1 MNLIDKS
8 NIILKYFSFIRDSN
22 NLFDGK
28 KHIIKDEENLIK
40 YSQQVLEEIVLNFS
54 DNKYTKELLSRLKM
68 DSLFQI
74 IEEKYNPNLVEVI
87 YNNDFIPYRLDLLE
101 HSPMGFSIG
110 YGTSSA
116 KQLSLAILSI
126 VVGDKNAL
134 KYYDEF
140 TSYLLDT
147 IHSTRKKQISYI
159 DIFKW
164 FIAQKRDK
172 MKNMVK
178 YVCSELNIT
187 QKTLAEEI
195 GVSEGTVNRWSAK
208 PDELPLQIQKT
219 LNLLLENVQLK
230 SNQEKLQKALAL
242 IEEVKNTQNI
252 SI

>member
-1 MNLIDKS
+1 MNINDKS
-8 NIILKYFSFIRDSN
+8 GVILKYLSLLQYSDAFNDKNYISKND
-22 NLFDGK
+22 
-28 KHIIKDEENLIK
+28 DEDLID
-40 YSQQVLEEIVLNFS
+40 YCQRALEEIILNFTE
-54 DNKYTKELLSRLKM
+54 NKYAQELFSRLKM
-68 DSLFQI
+68 DGIFQTI
-74 IEEKYNPNLVEVI
+74 QEKYNPNAVEVI
-87 YNNDFIPYRLDLLE
+87 YNNDFIPYRLDLAE

-126 VVGDKNAL
+126 VAGDKNAL
-134 KYYDEF
+134 KYYAEF

-159 DIFKW
+159 DVSKW
-164 FIAQKRDK
+164 FITQKRDK

-178 YVCSELNIT
+178 YVCTELNIT
-187 QKTLAEEI
+187 QKALSEEI

-219 LNLLLENVQLK
+219 LKLLLENMQLK
-230 SNQEKLQKALAL
+230 TNQEKLQKALAL

>member
-1 MNLIDKS
+1 MNINDKS
-8 NIILKYFSFIRDSN
+8 GVILKYLTLLQHHNVFSEKNYISRN
-22 NLFDGK
+22 N
-28 KHIIKDEENLIK
+28 DEQFVN
-40 YSQQVLEEIVLNFS
+40 YCQRVLEELILNFS
-54 DNKYTKELLSRLKM
+54 DNKYSKELFSRLKI
-68 DSLFQI
+68 DGIFQI
-74 IEEKYNPNLVEVI
+74 IEEKYNPNVVEVI

-134 KYYDEF
+134 KYYAEF

-159 DIFKW
+159 DVFKW

-178 YVCSELNIT
+178 YVCTELNIT
-187 QKTLAEEI
+187 QKALAEEI

-230 SNQEKLQKALAL
+230 SNQEKLKKALAL

-252 SI
+252 SF